1 MDLTDLSNHPWET
14 LMQNVYLTLILFSF
28 SACYVN
34 PNQSTR
40 LTQSNNYIPTHGY
53 SGSYEYFDE
62 TNHEDFEIFVGEDT
76 ILYPDTN
83 TLPEEIEETQKDIYM
98 TDRIDPL
105 MCGICVQGQTPIE
118 ESCNGLDDDCD
129 CEIDE
134 NWADKLGTP
143 CRGYYLEGE
152 IFLDGYCTD
161 LGEIICN
168 SIPGHGYMYLQCSTA
183 DPTSAFTT
191 PAYWDKKDG
200 CDNLDADCD
209 GEIDED
215 CVE

>member
-1 MDLTDLSNHPWET
+1 MRSIHLI
-14 LMQNVYLTLILFSF
+14 LILFSF
-28 SACYVN
+28 SSCHVN
-34 PNQSTR
+34 PNQAIR
-40 LTQSNNYIPTHGY
+40 LTQSNTNIPISENTDIY
-53 SGSYEYFDE
+53 Q
-62 TNHEDFEIFVGEDT
+62 DFETENHNNFDAYTSEYSIPYSDSNE
-76 ILYPDTN
+76 
-83 TLPEEIEETQKDIYM
+83 LPEEIQQDIYM
-98 TDRIDPL
+98 TEWADPL
-105 MCGICVQGQTPIE
+105 NCGICAQGQAPIQE
-118 ESCNGLDDDCD
+118 LCNGIDDDCD

-134 NWADKLGTP
+134 DWADKLGTP

-209 GEIDED
+209 GAIDED
-215 CVE
+215 CVEQN